1 MMTEFQKLDGTGSGG
16 GTDPAMFNIAEY
28 DVFSLN
34 DDTTKGLAFQLD
46 ELQMLNL
53 SESDFHL

>member
-34 DDTTKGLAFQLD
+34 DDTTKGLAF
-46 ELQMLNL
+46 
-53 SESDFHL
+53 